1 MACSHMRQRQECDAG
16 VVSLKGHAA
25 MSKNAKNTAATTTS
39 TQDEA
44 TQAALIS
51 AMVKQHADAIRLG
64 IALRE
69 ERDQRAGFAQRLM
82 ADASWA
88 VKLDTIVAF
97 LDEHVFADCLDVRQA
112 EAHRIAVN
120 LREALVRA
128 SCAEAGS
135 REMADA
141 VVDVQALVALLVQRG
156 PSSVRQ
162 NPELTAALQGYR
174 AIFSGMR
181 SVPLDISHTTSADK
195 LAAIRAAEDKR
206 RQRNLD
212 ALAALKN
219 AVAAPVV
226 DADK

>member
-1 MACSHMRQRQECDAG
+1 MPKTA
-16 VVSLKGHAA
+16 
-25 MSKNAKNTAATTTS
+25 NNTAATTTS

-44 TQAALIS
+44 KQAALIS
-51 AMVKQHADAIRLG
+51 AMVTQHADAIRLG
-64 IALRE
+64 VALRE
-69 ERDQRAGFAQRLM
+69 ERDKRAGFAQRLM
-82 ADASWA
+82 ADSQWA
-88 VKLDTIVAF
+88 VKLDAIVVF

-112 EAHRIAVN
+112 EAHLIARR
-120 LREALVRA
+120 LRAALVRA
-128 SCAEAGS
+128 MQEEPGTEA
-135 REMADA
+135 MAYA
-141 VVDVQALVALLVQRG
+141 VTDVQAQIALLLQRG

-181 SVPLDISHTTSADK
+181 SVPLDISHTTQPDK

-219 AVAAPVV
+219 AIAAPVV